1 MFRLLTALVVLPALS
16 IAGVSFE
23 TDPRPLERTRIGAS
37 YADMLARVTP
47 AVVSIRTAQVIPPA
61 LLRRYSGRIDTSAV
75 EVDKKTGEVMI
86 PAGLGS
92 GTIVH
97 PDGFVV
103 TNRHVV
109 TMPNGSTAETVYV
122 KLSDRREFRAKVLGV
137 DANADIA
144 VLKIDARGLPCARF
158 ADSEKARV
166 GDVVFAIGNPLGVGM
181 TVTSGIVSAL
191 GRSGMGLAFEDFI
204 QTDAAINPG
213 NSGGPL
219 IDFDGRILGMNT
231 AIRTSG
237 GGGSIGIGFS
247 IPSNLMLSVAQDLAN
262 GGKVVRGMIGV
273 IGEDLP
279 LEDAAKLAVERNGA
293 VRVIDVNEA
302 SPAERAGLRK
312 GDVIVALDGR
322 PFENWNELRI
332 AISRRKPGES
342 VVVSFLRGGR
352 GSLAKITVAERPSGN

>member
-1 MFRLLTALVVLPALS
+1 MFRLLTVLVVLPALS

-23 TDPRPLERTRIGAS
+23 TDPRPLDRARLGAS
-37 YADMLARVTP
+37 YADMLARVMP

-92 GTIVH
+92 GTIIH

-109 TMPNGSTAETVYV
+109 TMPDGSTAETVYV

-144 VLKIDARGLPCARF
+144 VLKIDARGLPYARF

-279 LEDAAKLAVERNGA
+279 LEDAARLAVERNGA